1 MQLSVQN
8 CKDINRK
15 ECSPQSFGRQYQF
28 YFQSKRLQY
37 KTKHVSKGRIQR
49 LFLNE
54 LQINL
59 KLNWR
64 NFESDRDLEIIEKIK
79 QSLTMTMSEGKF
91 SQSIDLVNNTV

>member
-1 MQLSVQN
+1 M
-8 CKDINRK
+8 
-15 ECSPQSFGRQYQF
+15 
-28 YFQSKRLQY
+28 
-37 KTKHVSKGRIQR
+37 
-49 LFLNE
+49 NE